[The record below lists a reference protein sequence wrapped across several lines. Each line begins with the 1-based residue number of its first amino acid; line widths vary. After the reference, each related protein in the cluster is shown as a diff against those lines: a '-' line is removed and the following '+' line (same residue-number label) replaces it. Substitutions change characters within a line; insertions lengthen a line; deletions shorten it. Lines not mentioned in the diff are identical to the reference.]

1 MLLRLDRFGTRCAL
15 HGACSMTSVGP
26 ACLVPTVPL
35 RAPELEAPSRGV
47 EIRGEFAPNRFDI
60 VPELEHLIV
69 EKAVAVA
76 DVLVLP

>member
-1 MLLRLDRFGTRCAL
+1 MVSSFAL
-15 HGACSMTSVGP
+15 G
-26 ACLVPTVPL
+26 
-35 RAPELEAPSRGV
+35 APELEAPSRGV
-47 EIRGEFAPNRFDI
+47 EIRGELAPNRFDV